1 MNWFDLALAG
11 VVLVSVITGMAKGFG
26 RSAVGFLAF
35 CLAIGCGL
43 WFYGPF
49 GFWLR
54 AYIHPPAT
62 ANGVG
67 FVLVFAAVMILGGW
81 AEHHTARFIRQAD
94 LKWLDRVLGGCFGIV
109 QGAVSATVMV
119 LCVMAFAPKP
129 LPEMVM
135 QSRYAPHL
143 MDAASVIARS
153 APDEVKE
160 GFERARR
167 DLDKMLPEKLKEGV
181 DKLSS
186 STL

>member
-1 MNWFDLALAG
+1 MNWFDLTLAA
-11 VVLVSVITGMAKGFG
+11 VVLVSVIAGIAKGFG
-26 RSAVGFLAF
+26 RSAIGFLAF

-43 WFYGPF
+43 WFYAPL

-54 AYIHPPAT
+54 SYIHPPPT

-81 AEHHTARFIRQAD
+81 AEHQTARFIRQTD
-94 LKWLDRVLGGCFGIV
+94 LKWLDRMLGGCFGIV
-109 QGAVSATVMV
+109 QGAFSATIMV
-119 LCVMAFAPKP
+119 LCVMAFAPNP
-129 LPEMVM
+129 LPGMVM
-135 QSRYAPHL
+135 ESRYASHL

-167 DLDKMLPEKLKEGV
+167 DLDKVLPERLKEQV